1 MERIVVNSR
10 AKGAR
15 YEREVELWLSS
26 QFGDRITRT
35 NRSGF
40 NGEDFDLDGLVSIEV
55 KNCAKLELSAWLAQ
69 ADRDAGP
76 DRLPIVLHKK
86 RGSSSVGDDYIT
98 LFARD
103 LAALLLLGRQP

>member
-1 MERIVVNSR
+1 MTINSR

-15 YEREVELWLSS
+15 YERAVELWLTA

-40 NGEDFDLDGLVSIEV
+40 DGEDFDLDGLVSIEV
-55 KNCAKLELSAWLAQ
+55 KNCAKLELAAWLAQ

-76 DRLPIVLHKK
+76 DRLPIVLHKR
-86 RGSSSVGDDYIT
+86 RGSSSVGDDYVT
-98 LFARD
+98 LKARD
-103 LAALLLLGRQP
+103 LAALLLLERQR

>member
-1 MERIVVNSR
+1 MVNSR

-15 YEREVELWLSS
+15 YERQVELWLSS

-40 NGEDFDLDGLVSIEV
+40 DGEDFDLDGLVSIEA
-55 KNCAKLELSAWLAQ
+55 KNHAKLDLAGWLAQ

-76 DRLPIVLHKK
+76 DRIPVVLHKR
-86 RGSSSVGDDYIT
+86 RGVADVGGHYVT
-98 LFARD
+98 LYARD
-103 LAALLLLGRQP
+103 LAALLLLERNR

>member
-1 MERIVVNSR
+1 MTVNSR
-10 AKGAR
+10 RKGAR
-15 YEREVELWLSS
+15 YERDVELWLSS

-40 NGEDFDLDGLVSIEV
+40 DGEDFDLDGLVSIEV

-76 DRLPIVLHKK
+76 DRIPVVLHKR
-86 RGSSSVGDDYIT
+86 RGSSSVADDYVT
-98 LFARD
+98 LKARD
-103 LAALLLLGRQP
+103 LAALLLLERQR

>member
-1 MERIVVNSR
+1 MVNSR

-15 YEREVELWLSS
+15 YERQVELWLSS

-40 NGEDFDLDGLVSIEV
+40 DGEDFDLDGLVSIEV
-55 KNCAKLELSAWLAQ
+55 KNCARLELSAWLAQ

-76 DRLPIVLHKK
+76 DRLPIVLHKR
-86 RGSSSVGDDYIT
+86 RGSSSVGDDYVT
-98 LFARD
+98 LKARD
-103 LAALLLLGRQP
+103 LAALLLLERNR